1 MSELANKLIQKNK
14 RTKSKAL
21 DLGNCG
27 LSEIPAEVGEL
38 VWLESLYLSEDWID
52 PDSRVRRVLLI

>member
-1 MSELANKLIQKNK
+1 MPELALALIEEAK

-27 LSEIPAEVGEL
+27 LREIPPAVFEL
-38 VWLESLYLSEDWID
+38 EWLEELSLNNQYWDYKKRI
-52 PDSRVRRVLLI
+52 